1 VIRSRRA
8 SSSRAGFLYACA
20 VAALLALV
28 PGPFAHAI
36 SFGGDV
42 AVTTDYIY
50 RGYSETNNKG
60 AVQLDL
66 HASLQTGTFAGV
78 WTSSLHDKYWPFAQF
93 DVEEYIGQ
101 RFDLSSEWN
110 TSITATNYQYLGGNQ
125 FWSSDY
131 QQFMASISYLDRWTL
146 SFSAS
151 PNMVR
156 YSGWPYFH
164 TARYPAYDLETSG
177 QWEIARGFFVT
188 GGAGYYLFTGGS
200 FPFTDKNMQYEEV
213 HSPGIG
219 YAYGNV
225 GLAYEWRSLR
235 LDVGFFLTQKG
246 RAQQLFPYPTA
257 NDRVA
262 GTLSWRF

>member
-1 VIRSRRA
+1 MR
-8 SSSRAGFLYACA
+8 
-20 VAALLALV
+20 
-28 PGPFAHAI
+28 FARAI
-36 SFGGDV
+36 SFGGDA

-78 WTSSLHDKYWPFAQF
+78 WTSTLNDKYRPYAKF

-110 TSITATNYQYLGGNQ
+110 TSITATNYQYVGGNQ
-125 FWSSDY
+125 FYSSDY
-131 QQFMASISYLDRWTL
+131 QQIMASISYLDRWTL
-146 SFSAS
+146 AFSAI

-156 YSGWPYFH
+156 YWGWPYFH
-164 TARYPAYDLETSG
+164 TARYPAYDVETSG
-177 QWEIARGFFVT
+177 QWEIANGFFVT
-188 GGAGYYLFTGGS
+188 GGAGYYLFTG
-200 FPFTDKNMQYEEV
+200 TDSAEFR
-213 HSPGIG
+213 SPSIG
-219 YAYGNV
+219 YVYGNV
-225 GLAYEWRSLR
+225 GLAYEWRNLR

-246 RAQQLFPYPTA
+246 RAQQLSPYPTA
-257 NDRVA
+257 NDRFA